1 MSIYCILDGALI
13 TREKGSWVVS
23 LEDRISELHAETS
36 GAGRAEQDHSIP
48 QNPSQKCYA
57 NSCDVCAHGLWISSA
72 NLSWKKLENSAYF
85 TFRVNGNKIP
95 QWMSADVFDTNSHF
109 PICCLIEHDEW
120 LESEKRRDK
129 WQHLGSIACPI
140 DSPSLLLLQP
150 SWLLCPPH
158 KPFLGGGIASW
169 KPNLWRRGVWRF
181 LTIAKPRV

>member
-1 MSIYCILDGALI
+1 MWQPLQLCHLPLKGERECVRRKERQGAHHAWKWI
-13 TREKGSWVVS
+13 CTYWGAKATGNDPPAPPKPS
-23 LEDRISELHAETS
+23 LNFSCRDSHRPLSCCVLRISF
-36 GAGRAEQDHSIP
+36 
-48 QNPSQKCYA
+48 
-57 NSCDVCAHGLWISSA
+57 A
-72 NLSWKKLENSAYF
+72 NLSRKKLKNSAYF
-85 TFRVNGNKIP
+85 TFGVNGNKIP

-158 KPFLGGGIASW
+158 KPFLGGGIAS
-169 KPNLWRRGVWRF
+169 
-181 LTIAKPRV
+181 